1 MFKEKKH
8 VRTHGG
14 INSPHANDKSS
25 IFTTCGKKTLV
36 FHQYLFMESS
46 LSSLSNL
53 GTEES
58 GCRRLKGGCKKIG
71 FCLLRLSVVV

>member
-1 MFKEKKH
+1 MSVPMAASTPH
-8 VRTHGG
+8 MRT
-14 INSPHANDKSS
+14 IKVVSS
-25 IFTTCGKKTLV
+25 LRAAKKTLV

-46 LSSLSNL
+46 LSSLSTL